1 MAKWKL
7 PFADK
12 YVTGEF
18 GTRSKYR
25 IANNLGPHR
34 GVDWARPSGTK
45 IPAVTSGTVAL
56 VQWSRILGW
65 VLVQT
70 GWAEGKTWY
79 IGYSH
84 LLEKPTL
91 KVGDKVKMGQT
102 VGLMGSSGSA
112 SSGPHLHAT
121 LGTTKKAVFWGKVYD
136 LKAFI
141 KKQIAEEKA
150 AAKKAAAK
158 KGTPGTAKG
167 ASKPLSTKTEPI
179 KKPTTKK
186 PVTKKDGVSKPPPAK
201 KPAAKKATPK
211 THKVVKGDSYWAIGE
226 KYGLDYKKIQEIN
239 KNKALKPGDLV
250 RLDAGAVDN
259 KPKRMYTVKAG
270 DSYWKIGKQF
280 GIDYRKIQR
289 LNGNKPLHPG
299 DILKLD

>member
-1 MAKWKL
+1 MTAWKL
-7 PFADK
+7 PFPDK

-18 GTRSKYR
+18 GTRSKFR

-56 VQWSRILGW
+56 VQWSRVLGW

-91 KVGDKVKMGQT
+91 KVGDKIKTGQA
-102 VGLMGSSGSA
+102 VGMMGSTGSA

-121 LGTTKKAVFWGKVYD
+121 LGTTKKSVFWGKVYD

-141 KKQIAEEKA
+141 KKQIEAEA
-150 AAKKAAAK
+150 PKKKPATK
-158 KGTPGTAKG
+158 KGSAGTAKG
-167 ASKPLSTKTEPI
+167 ATKPLSTKTTAIKTVQNKPAP
-179 KKPTTKK
+179 KKPAT
-186 PVTKKDGVSKPPPAK
+186 K
-201 KPAAKKATPK
+201 KPAAKPVT
-211 THKVVKGDSYWAIGE
+211 E
-226 KYGLDYKKIQEIN
+226 KPAAKRPAPN
-239 KNKALKPGDLV
+239 V
-250 RLDAGAVDN
+250 T
-259 KPKRMYTVKAG
+259 KRMYNVKAG

-280 GIDYRKIQR
+280 GIDYRKLQK
-289 LNGNKPLHPG
+289 LNNSKPLHPG
-299 DILKLD
+299 DIINLD